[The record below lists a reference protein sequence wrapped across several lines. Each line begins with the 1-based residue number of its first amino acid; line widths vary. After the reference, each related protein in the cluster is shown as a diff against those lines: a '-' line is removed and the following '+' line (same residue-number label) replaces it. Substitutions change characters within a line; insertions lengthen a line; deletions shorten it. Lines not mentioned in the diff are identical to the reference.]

1 MGPDFFWGCS
11 KGELIK
17 MIFGC
22 LEKITTVFGKYET
35 DGGVWEMADFFP
47 KNGELSGGI
56 GS

>member
-11 KGELIK
+11 KGELVK

-35 DGGVWEMADFFP
+35 DGVSGKWRIFP
-47 KNGELSGGI
+47 RNGELSGGI